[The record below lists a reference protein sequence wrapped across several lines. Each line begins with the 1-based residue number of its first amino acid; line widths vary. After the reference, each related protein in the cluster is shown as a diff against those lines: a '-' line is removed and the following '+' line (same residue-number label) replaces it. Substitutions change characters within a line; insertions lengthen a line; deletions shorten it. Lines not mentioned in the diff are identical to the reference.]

1 MNLAELKPLIAET
14 RILVIGDAML
24 DDYVEGVANRISP
37 EAPVLVM
44 NQTHSKLHAGG
55 AANVARNLTALGGG
69 AHLIAVTGADSRADD
84 LKDLLD
90 DDNPQSRLSHCL
102 IKDKTRPTSLKT
114 RFIAQGQHL
123 LRIDDEVSAPI
134 NADLQQKILTA
145 IKAEIANC
153 DIVILSDYGKGV
165 LNESSLPAIIGL
177 IKQHGKRVI
186 IDPKKHDFSLFQGAD
201 IITPNRNELKIA
213 TQMPVSNDA
222 EISAAANHLRQKYQ
236 LKALLITRSEQG
248 MSYIDGDFQHHIGAH
263 LQAVFDVAGAGDT
276 VIAALT
282 IMLAARQKAG
292 QTAGQNVGQTQQTQA
307 QAQPREAIIKEA
319 MAFANLA
326 AAVSVSK
333 RGTATVRIEEIQ
345 RFIAQNRLRRGTE
358 KIMNLKELSAQCE
371 KWRAEGLKIGFT
383 NGCFDILHS
392 GHVHSLTEAADSSDR
407 LIVALNSDA
416 SVKRLKG
423 NSRPINSQTS
433 RAFVLAG
440 LASCDAVIIFDEDTP
455 MNLIENLRPDILFKG
470 EDYALK
476 DIVGADFVAS
486 YGGAVKRL
494 SLIADISST
503 ALIEKVLTTS

>member
-24 DDYVEGVANRISP
+24 DDYVEGAANRISP

-44 NQTHSKLHAGG
+44 NQTSSKLHAGG
-55 AANVARNLTALGGG
+55 AANVARNVTALGAS

-84 LKDLLD
+84 LKNLLD
-90 DDNPQSRLSHCL
+90 NDNPQSRLSHCL
-102 IKDKTRPTSLKT
+102 IKDETRPTSLKT

-134 NADLQQKILTA
+134 NAELQQKILTA
-145 IKAEIANC
+145 IEAEIANC

-165 LNESSLPAIIGL
+165 LNEKSLPAIIKL

-201 IITPNRNELKIA
+201 MITPNRNELKTA
-213 TQMPVSNDA
+213 AQMPVSNDA
-222 EISAAANHLRQKYQ
+222 EIFDAANHLRQKYDLQ
-236 LKALLITRSEQG
+236 ALLITRSEQG
-248 MSYIDGDFQHHIGAH
+248 MSYIDGDYQHHIGAH

-282 IMLAARQKAG
+282 IMLAAGEKSGHAQA
-292 QTAGQNVGQTQQTQA
+292 TQA
-307 QAQPREAIIKEA
+307 QAREAIIKEA

-358 KIMNLKELSAQCE
+358 KIMNLKQLLAQCE

-423 NSRPINSQTS
+423 ASRPINSQAS

-476 DIVGADFVAS
+476 DIVGVDFVAS

-503 ALIEKVLTTS
+503 ALIEKVLSTP